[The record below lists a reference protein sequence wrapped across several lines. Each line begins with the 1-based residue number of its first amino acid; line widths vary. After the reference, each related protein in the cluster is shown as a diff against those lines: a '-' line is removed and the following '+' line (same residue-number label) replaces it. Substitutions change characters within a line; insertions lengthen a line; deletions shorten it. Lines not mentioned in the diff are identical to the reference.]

1 MNTYRLLFA
10 SVVAVASLNLIG
22 CGDARTVNY
31 RDVEIEEYQ
40 RQIKDLEE
48 KLAAKDAATTHEILT
63 RTEGNSGQQATA
75 LQEHMGDGVNW
86 KERNKEV
93 VFTIENSILFKPGS
107 SDLSLTAKSTLNKVV
122 ALINE
127 KYKNNYIR
135 VEGYTDDQPIKRTKD
150 KWDDN
155 WDLSGGRA
163 QVVLHY
169 LLERHIPAAD
179 LGFAGYGQ
187 ERAVASGSSESAR
200 SKNRRVEIVVIPK

>member
-48 KLAAKDAATTHEILT
+48 KLATKEAGITHDILYKTSDPVQQKAAIK
-63 RTEGNSGQQATA
+63 
-75 LQEHMGDGVNW
+75 EHMDNVGW
-86 KERNKEV
+86 AERNKEV

-107 SDLSLTAKSTLNKVV
+107 SELSLTAKTTLNKVV

-135 VEGYTDDQPIKRTKD
+135 VEGFTDDQPIKRTKD

-163 QVVLHY
+163 QAVLHY

-187 ERAVASGSSESAR
+187 ERAVASGSGEGAR
-200 SKNRRVEIVVIPK
+200 AKNRRVEIVVIPK

>member
-1 MNTYRLLFA
+1 MNTYRLL
-10 SVVAVASLNLIG
+10 VASLVGAAALSLIG

-48 KLAAKDAATTHEILT
+48 KLAVKDAQTVKEVLDRT
-63 RTEGNSGQQATA
+63 RDNPASQSSAVRGLIPNVDVQGR
-75 LQEHMGDGVNW
+75 D
-86 KERNKEV
+86 KEV

-107 SDLSLTAKSTLNKVV
+107 SDLSLSAKSTLNKVV

-127 KYKNNYIR
+127 KYPNYYVR
-135 VEGYTDDQPIKRTKD
+135 VEGFTDDQPIRRTKD

-169 LLERHIPAAD
+169 LLERHIAPSD
-179 LGFAGYGQ
+179 LSFAGYGQ
-187 ERAVASGSSESAR
+187 ERPAVSGGNEGAR
-200 SKNRRVEIVVIPK
+200 AKNRRVQIVVIPK

>member
-1 MNTYRLLFA
+1 MNTYRLLVA
-10 SVVAVASLNLIG
+10 CVVAVASLNLIG

-48 KLAAKDAATTHEILT
+48 KLAAKDAATIHDTLT
-63 RTEGNSGQQATA
+63 RTEGNSGKQVAA
-75 LQEHMGDGVNW
+75 IQEHLPGVGW
-86 KERNKEV
+86 GERNKEI
-93 VFTIENSILFKPGS
+93 VFTIENSILFKAGS

-135 VEGYTDDQPIKRTKD
+135 VEGFTDDQPIRRTKD

-163 QVVLHY
+163 QSVLHY

-187 ERAVASGSSESAR
+187 ERAVASGSGEAAR
-200 SKNRRVEIVVIPK
+200 AKNRRVEIIVIPK